1 MEIFVFACDERDDF
15 FESWFIELAG
25 GDVDAE
31 TVDGSADD
39 FDSAIEP
46 GVDVVVV
53 PWGVD

>member
-1 MEIFVFACDERDDF
+1 MEIFVFACDERDDI

-39 FDSAIEP
+39 FDWI
-46 GVDVVVV
+46 GRVLLLR
-53 PWGVD
+53 